1 MKARLLTDADER
13 TWVLVFQTGDS
24 VMEILRE
31 FARQQSLDSA
41 RMTAIGAFNGA
52 TLAYYDIEKQ
62 EYDETRV
69 DEQVEVLAFTGDIAE
84 GEDGKPVVH
93 AHVVVG
99 RRDLT
104 TAGGHL
110 MKATV
115 RPTLEVML
123 TETKGSLRRRFDRP
137 SGLALISP

>member
-1 MKARLLTDADER
+1 MKARLLTDAHER
-13 TWVLVFQTGDS
+13 TWVLVFQTNDP
-24 VMEILRE
+24 VMDILHE
-31 FARQQSLDSA
+31 FARQHALDSA
-41 RMTAIGAFNGA
+41 RMTAIGAFRDV
-52 TLAYYDIEKQ
+52 TLAYYDIDRQ
-62 EYDETRV
+62 EYDETHL

-84 GEDGKPVVH
+84 GEDGAPVVH

-110 MKATV
+110 MDATV

-123 TETKGSLRRRFDRP
+123 TETAGSLRRRYDRA